1 MCIRDRRPP
10 DTQPRRDHWFVLWH
24 EPSSLSRQVGG
35 RARHSKRRPRRS
47 AQHFSRKTSL
57 GLSTTGSCTRH
68 SRAASCGPP
77 KVLSFQVP
85 EFGGASYPRRGFLL
99 GIDFRSQRRRM
110 FHRNDDPIAK
120 GDKAENRHVDRRD
133 EAVGGVRGR
142 LQLTGIRN
150 GHEIQQN
157 C

>member
-1 MCIRDRRPP
+1 
-10 DTQPRRDHWFVLWH
+10 
-24 EPSSLSRQVGG
+24 
-35 RARHSKRRPRRS
+35 
-47 AQHFSRKTSL
+47 
-57 GLSTTGSCTRH
+57 
-68 SRAASCGPP
+68 
-77 KVLSFQVP
+77 
-85 EFGGASYPRRGFLL
+85 
-99 GIDFRSQRRRM
+99 M